1 MYILLG
7 VQKTIETPNCPRM
20 LMRSEV
26 SMRCESVALGME
38 PRFGIPM
45 ISTERSSTDATTS
58 IPMAAS
64 AKHHTST
71 SMS

>member
-1 MYILLG
+1 M
-7 VQKTIETPNCPRM
+7 QKTIETPNCARM
-20 LMRSEV
+20 LMQTKV

-64 AKHHTST
+64 ARLHTST